1 MLTKGAFVTPRNVI
15 KNMTTKKRPHAEEII
30 TEMKALE
37 EQEVGYVKNLTR
49 TQTVFYKPV
58 PAEENREMIVEIIGS
73 DRWDSY
79 TQNFKDIDKMHI
91 TASQHNRL
99 LQAAQNQ
106 DELELFGILPRSTT
120 TSSQLLIVTDY

>member
-1 MLTKGAFVTPRNVI
+1 MTPRNVI
-15 KNMTTKKRPHAEEII
+15 KNMTTKKCPHAKEII

-37 EQEVGYVKNLTR
+37 EQDVGYVKNLTR

-79 TQNFKDIDKMHI
+79 IHKILKMSIRCTSLHPNTI
-91 TASQHNRL
+91 GCCKQHKTKTNWNYLVFYQDL
-99 LQAAQNQ
+99 L
-106 DELELFGILPRSTT
+106 
-120 TSSQLLIVTDY
+120 LLLLHNY

>member
-30 TEMKALE
+30 KEMKTLE
-37 EQEVGYVKNLTR
+37 EQGVGYVKNLTK

-58 PAEENREMIVEIIGS
+58 PTEENKELIVEIIGN
-73 DRWDSY
+73 DHWDTY
-79 TQNFKDIDKMHI
+79 AQVFKDIVTMHI

-99 LQAAQNQ
+99 LQTAQNE
-106 DELELFGILPRSTT
+106 DELESFGIQPRSTGT
-120 TSSQLLIVTDY
+120 TL

>member
-1 MLTKGAFVTPRNVI
+1 MYRSIMEKYTPYD
-15 KNMTTKKRPHAEEII
+15 
-30 TEMKALE
+30 
-37 EQEVGYVKNLTR
+37 EQDVGYVKNLTR

-79 TQNFKDIDKMHI
+79 TQNFKDIDTMHI

-99 LQAAQNQ
+99 L
-106 DELELFGILPRSTT
+106 
-120 TSSQLLIVTDY
+120 

>member
-1 MLTKGAFVTPRNVI
+1 MYRSIMEKYTPYD
-15 KNMTTKKRPHAEEII
+15 
-30 TEMKALE
+30 
-37 EQEVGYVKNLTR
+37 EQDVGYVKNLTR

-79 TQNFKDIDKMHI
+79 TQNFKDVDTMHI

-106 DELELFGILPRSTT
+106 DELELFGVLPRSTT
-120 TSSQLLIVTDY
+120 TTTS

>member
-1 MLTKGAFVTPRNVI
+1 MTPRNVI

-58 PAEENREMIVEIIGS
+58 PAEENREIIVEIIGS

-79 TQNFKDIDKMHI
+79 TQNFKDIDTMHI

-120 TSSQLLIVTDY
+120 TSS

>member
-37 EQEVGYVKNLTR
+37 EQDVGYVKNLTR

-73 DRWDSY
+73 DCWDSVVSRADSKFSI
-79 TQNFKDIDKMHI
+79 QWLII
-91 TASQHNRL
+91 
-99 LQAAQNQ
+99 
-106 DELELFGILPRSTT
+106 EL
-120 TSSQLLIVTDY
+120 TD